1 MRTIG
6 LRIVGP
12 DSTTP
17 HTPSDPPKPKRT
29 VRIQWFERG
38 YVYNIQAARIRI
50 DGLEP
55 MTEGLH
61 PGLISPL
68 NPTIDGIG
76 LIFHP
81 PLSCRPRA
89 ERDSHAATAFLPARR
104 PSTSPYHP
112 EGHPAQWSTE
122 DTIHWLVTSYRRL

>member
-17 HTPSDPPKPKRT
+17 HTPSDLPKPKRT

-38 YVYNIQAARIRI
+38 YEYNIRAARIRI
-50 DGLEP
+50 DGPDP

-68 NPTIDGIG
+68 NLTIDGIG

-81 PLSCRPRA
+81 PTLADGMSCTA
-89 ERDSHAATAFLPARR
+89 GGAIAAHGHPLARR
-104 PSTSPYHP
+104 P
-112 EGHPAQWSTE
+112 
-122 DTIHWLVTSYRRL
+122 DTIANQSYT